1 MEEALN
7 SSLGIYRVPV
17 AIISYNSQWVI
28 FCCTAMI
35 LGCVAYF
42 SSRFSTTK
50 RVIVFAFYGYFL
62 ALGLAHERDAAGYIL
77 ACSFIMGL
85 MLRFSYEVLYCNNRP

>member
-7 SSLGIYRVPV
+7 SSIGIYRVPV

-28 FCCTAMI
+28 FCCAAMI
-35 LGCVAYF
+35 FGCVAYV
-42 SSRFSTTK
+42 SSRLSTTK
-50 RVIVFAFYGYFL
+50 RVIAFVIYGYFL
-62 ALGLAHERDAAGYIL
+62 SIGLAHERDAAGYIL

-85 MLRFSYEVLYCNNRP
+85 MLRFSYEVLYCNKRP